1 MNLLWIFQ
9 GRFVAKRKLL
19 KAKSKRILAWIC
31 YTKIQTTKLLKTE
44 FCGFCFALCK
54 LLARFLAKAQNG
66 KVRRHY
72 KMTKCVFFASHCEP
86 FSQKNGVTIHK
97 FKQTLSQKF
106 KQSPKFVILSFRKK
120 AKYPLAKPC
129 FVIKK
134 NTQAMQFLSYNKTKL
149 AWFNQRFFAK
159 KCLNFKALKNFKL
172 SHQNVNFKKQEI
184 FTQKKGQ
191 APLNK
196 S

>member
-106 KQSPKFVILSFRKK
+106 KQSLKNPKNSANRPQAHHKNFQWIAKNLHAHALQIL
-120 AKYPLAKPC
+120 
-129 FVIKK
+129 
-134 NTQAMQFLSYNKTKL
+134 AMTKSVLSYWAFGEVSTKSKCALNSMDFSPTVQYGIIEFLLRL
-149 AWFNQRFFAK
+149 ATRWV
-159 KCLNFKALKNFKL
+159 ALC
-172 SHQNVNFKKQEI
+172 
-184 FTQKKGQ
+184 
-191 APLNK
+191 
-196 S
+196 